1 MEYMFGLDG
10 MYIKEDSAITLGKF
24 DGLHRGHQK
33 LISRIRQLESKG
45 YKSAVFTLNSRREK
59 GLLLTDEERRNHLE
73 RMGISYLIDCPFV
86 TEIAG
91 MAPEEFVK
99 SILVDKLHARRLVVG
114 EDFRF
119 GHNRAGDCR
128 TLQKLQ
134 ETYGFQVEVVSKESY
149 EGREISSTYVREA
162 LAEGNMELVRR
173 LLGYSYY
180 VTGEV
185 LHGRRLG
192 RGLGIP
198 TTNLVPTTRKMLPPN
213 GVYASVTVLD
223 GEEYPGITNIGYKPT
238 VGADFKGVE
247 TYLFDFDK
255 DLYGETI
262 QVKLK
267 KFERPEQRFDSLEEL
282 KSTMQKDVAFGRE
295 YFYE

>member
-213 GVYASVTVLD
+213 GVYASVTVLE

>member
-1 MEYMFGLDG
+1 
-10 MYIKEDSAITLGKF
+10 
-24 DGLHRGHQK
+24 
-33 LISRIRQLESKG
+33 
-45 YKSAVFTLNSRREK
+45 
-59 GLLLTDEERRNHLE
+59 
-73 RMGISYLIDCPFV
+73 
-86 TEIAG
+86 

-223 GEEYPGITNIGYKPT
+223 HQHWI
-238 VGADFKGVE
+238 
-247 TYLFDFDK
+247 
-255 DLYGETI
+255 
-262 QVKLK
+262 
-267 KFERPEQRFDSLEEL
+267 
-282 KSTMQKDVAFGRE
+282 
-295 YFYE
+295 

>member
-10 MYIKEDSAITLGKF
+10 MYIREDSAVTLGKF

-33 LISRIRQLESKG
+33 LISRIRQLESEG
-45 YKSAVFTLNSRREK
+45 YKSVVFTLNSRRER
-59 GLLLTDEERRNHLE
+59 GLLLTDEERRIHLE
-73 RMGISYLIDCPFV
+73 HMGISYLIDCPFV
-86 TEIAG
+86 AEIAN
-91 MAPEEFVK
+91 MDPEEFVK
-99 SILVDKLHARRLVVG
+99 NILADKLHARYLVVG

-119 GHNRAGDCR
+119 GHNRTGNCHTLLD
-128 TLQKLQ
+128 LQK
-134 ETYGFQVEVVSKESY
+134 TYGFQVEIVSKESY

-162 LAEGNMELVRR
+162 LAEGDMELVHK

-192 RGLGIP
+192 RVLGMP

-213 GVYASVTVLD
+213 GVYASVTVLE
-223 GEEYPGITNIGYKPT
+223 GKEYPGITNIGYKPT

-262 QVKLK
+262 QVKLQ
-267 KFERPEQRFDSLEEL
+267 KFERPEKKFDSLEEL
-282 KSTMQKDVAFGRE
+282 KNTMHKDIAFGRE
-295 YFYE
+295 YFHE